1 MRNNDKDKI
10 QNKDS
15 HLYAQRQTSL
25 VETDGHHGGR
35 EPERVVH
42 RGVDKVER
50 LEVAL
55 VVEGGRGGV
64 GWGPATVD
72 KVHIT
77 WD

>member
-1 MRNNDKDKI
+1 MAKKRNNDKGKI
-10 QNKDS
+10 QRQNTKTKYKDS

-25 VETDGHHGGR
+25 VETDRHHGGR

-64 GWGPATVD
+64 GGAE
-72 KVHIT
+72 
-77 WD
+77 